1 VAVSSDRVGQ
11 AQPTPP
17 PRRSSS
23 RRPAWSSPTAAV
35 TIIDGR
41 YDRVVS
47 LATAEFLDE
56 RLPSSRLAI
65 VDGGH
70 FIWEEAPVEYA
81 AIVIEAI
88 HAAK

>member
-1 VAVSSDRVGQ
+1 
-11 AQPTPP
+11 
-17 PRRSSS
+17 
-23 RRPAWSSPTAAV
+23 
-35 TIIDGR
+35 
-41 YDRVVS
+41 VVS